1 MTGDGWNYYYHHQH
15 NLLGYADPTS
25 FCAPLFP
32 LRLIFSRLHRDD
44 ESPRV
49 KMEGTFPQMGPG
61 ILCFRRNGKKCE
73 KSYEKMLDVTIR
85 YEPRSKLRELARR
98 LRFSESLKTH
108 FPLSRAIF
116 ERSGG
121 GREKKSC
128 TRFRNLPPRSPPVPR
143 LHLRGNGGKNAVVS
157 EINRF
162 FNVTLRPSF
171 SPPQNNLFHLRWE
184 LVGIPSSPFS

>member
-15 NLLGYADPTS
+15 NLLGYADPTG

-108 FPLSRAIF
+108 FPLSRAI
-116 ERSGG
+116 SGG
-121 GREKKSC
+121 RGEGERKNLHEIQKSPPSITSC
-128 TRFRNLPPRSPPVPR
+128 TSTSSPWKWR
-143 LHLRGNGGKNAVVS
+143 KKRGCFGNKS
-157 EINRF
+157 IF
-162 FNVTLRPSF
+162 QCYPQTIFLS
-171 SPPQNNLFHLRWE
+171 PQNNLFHLRWE